1 MITYKSNKYDPK
13 KKYKRFVRCDSSGTF
28 FFCEVEDG
36 YDVAQG
42 VAYENEINP
51 EVVNAAKERMGYF
64 PSYVDW
70 PY

>member
-1 MITYKSNKYDPK
+1 MITYKSDNYDPK
-13 KKYKRFVRCDSSGTF
+13 KQYKRYVRCDAGNTF
-28 FFCEVEDG
+28 FFCEVENG

-42 VAYENEINP
+42 VAYENEIQP
-51 EVVNAAKERMGYF
+51 GVVKAAKDRTGYF